1 MVIGCDILFFCRIN
15 SDFSLLEGRSGGIN
29 IFEKPLDFPI
39 VYFLIKIYFV
49 STRTFRPFLSR
60 VGVSLV
66 CRAGKIMASI
76 PTSKYLEQL
85 VTSPQGFRFQVY
97 LSLKRL
103 IDVVISA
110 IFLLILSP
118 VMLLIAIGI
127 KLDSRGP
134 VIFSQ
139 TRIGSRPRWLDG
151 KLIFDL
157 CPFTMYKF
165 RTMRSNTSED
175 THREFIEAFICN
187 DHSAMKELQ
196 KNSAGRSS
204 AFKLS
209 HDPRVTPFGKLL
221 RKSSLD
227 ELPQIWNILK
237 NDMSLV
243 GPRPALPYEVKMYQ
257 AWHYERLQAKPGL
270 TGLWQ
275 VTARSSVEFDDMVKL
290 DIQYVKERN
299 LFKDLWIILK
309 TPFVV
314 ISGKGAA

>member
-1 MVIGCDILFFCRIN
+1 
-15 SDFSLLEGRSGGIN
+15 
-29 IFEKPLDFPI
+29 
-39 VYFLIKIYFV
+39 
-49 STRTFRPFLSR
+49 
-60 VGVSLV
+60 
-66 CRAGKIMASI
+66 MASI

-85 VTSPQGFRFQVY
+85 VTSPQGFGFQVY

-103 IDVVISA
+103 FDVVISI

-127 KLDSRGP
+127 KLDSKGP

-139 TRIGSRPRWLDG
+139 IRIGSKPRWLDG

-157 CPFTMYKF
+157 CPFAVYKF
-165 RTMRSNTSED
+165 RTMYCDASED
-175 THREFIEAFICN
+175 NHREFIQAFIRN
-187 DHSAMKELQ
+187 DQSGMKELQ
-196 KNSAGRSS
+196 TNSNDCSS
-204 AFKLS
+204 AYKLS
-209 HDPRVTPFGKLL
+209 DDPRVTGFGKLL

-227 ELPQIWNILK
+227 ELPQFWNILK

-257 AWHYERLQAKPGL
+257 DWHYERLQAKPGL

-290 DIQYVKERN
+290 DIQYVKERS
-299 LFKDLWIILK
+299 LLKDLWIILK